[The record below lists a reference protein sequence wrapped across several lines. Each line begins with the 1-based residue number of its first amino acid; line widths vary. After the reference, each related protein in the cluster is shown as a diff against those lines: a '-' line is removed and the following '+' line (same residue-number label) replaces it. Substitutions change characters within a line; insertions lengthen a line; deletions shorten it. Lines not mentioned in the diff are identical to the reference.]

1 MLPLP
6 GLLRAGQRA
15 ELYPGDKVFFHPL
28 EESICVTVC
37 HSTAAPGPA
46 PAGASQGAAVPGCP
60 QQQQQP
66 AAHSSPYNSLGAALP
81 KTAHSAGAATLG
93 LIGGV
98 RPDPTAGDSD
108 EPLALRQERL
118 RAEARL
124 GPQQEHSTTAQQEH
138 PTAGSQ
144 SGTSSEE
151 GLQRQQQRQPGRM
164 EPESTTQQAQQAA
177 EQDSASTQPLQE
189 KDGLLAHPCKR

>member
-6 GLLRAGQRA
+6 GLLRAGQQA

-60 QQQQQP
+60 QQQRPQQQP
-66 AAHSSPYNSLGAALP
+66 GTHSSPHNSLGAALP
-81 KTAHSAGAATLG
+81 GTAHSAGAAALG
-93 LIGGV
+93 PPGGV
-98 RPDPTAGDSD
+98 HPEPTAGDSD
-108 EPLALRQERL
+108 EPFALRQERL
-118 RAEARL
+118 RAEARQ
-124 GPQQEHSTTAQQEH
+124 GAQQEHSTTAQQQH

-144 SGTSSEE
+144 PGASSEE

-164 EPESTTQQAQQAA
+164 EPGPTAQQAA
-177 EQDSASTQPLQE
+177 EQDSASTQPLRE
-189 KDGLLAHPCKR
+189 EDGLPAHPYKR